1 MFEVYIMSFLNKQLP
16 ETAEAFAKMRDSI
29 FVETTLDGKTKELIA
44 VASSVLMRCEYC
56 TEIHS
61 QRAIAKGSN
70 QKEIAEAIAIAMFVA
85 CGSQLGW
92 TKVYEQIFSDSADS
106 DREINKCCCGGSK

>member
-1 MFEVYIMSFLNKQLP
+1 MSFLTEQMP

-29 FVETTLDGKTKELIA
+29 FVETSLDGKTKELIA

-56 TEIHS
+56 TQIHS

-92 TKVYEQIFSDSADS
+92 TKVYDQIFSDSAS
-106 DREINKCCCGGSK
+106 IDREINKCCCGDSI